1 MAPPSP
7 RRSSRARAPNPQSQQ
22 SSASS
27 ATSVRLERTTRS
39 LNKTS
44 PGKSTPSASLSS
56 EPLDEADESL
66 LSRRRKRG
74 LDDEQEKNNNGGNHK
89 NNTSSNSN
97 NNSNSKIE
105 RTGMVHATDDVPD
118 EEDEAVRCICGS
130 EDYPG
135 RPPVEGPDA
144 DFFAGIELTEDV
156 TGFFVQCDV
165 CKVWQHGACVAIFS
179 AESSPDEYFCEQCRK
194 DLHKIHSASNGQK
207 YSKYLPLHRPSRA
220 TSRST
225 SITKDTK
232 ESARSPKNGT
242 SKTPRQNSASQASKR
257 RSTMNSRDAAYDD
270 ELLRRVIEAS
280 KEDIVH
286 EAVENSSR
294 RVKRG
299 RSTSEENN
307 ASAKR
312 QRTGSRSVS
321 PPAEQPETSKCDGS
335 EDEAGARNGAKKPK
349 NGRSQ
354 REKSDKDEKERQRQ
368 EAVSKRKGRAER
380 RRAEDSDLSEEI
392 PLAALNHTQTK
403 TSEPTAAEDTTATTA
418 QRPGT
423 PPTSHPTASSS
434 HKRAARSN
442 HKKGKG
448 KNQHTKDR
456 DPDKETSPARS
467 ASRET
472 VKNADESTATTT
484 TNAKSSSGDGK
495 HSNAKGNNKQA
506 AGGKMSMLDMKRRVA
521 AIMEFISRTQVDMAS
536 ENGGSSSSEQD
547 SPPKSRADG
556 DGHQRGAA
564 SSGSSS
570 SSTSSDADKFRELSC
585 IEMMDVLTRDMV
597 KWQNHYA

>member
-7 RRSSRARAPNPQSQQ
+7 RRSSRARAPNSQSQQ

-27 ATSVRLERTTRS
+27 ATSIRLDRTTRS

-56 EPLDEADESL
+56 EPLDELDDSIL
-66 LSRRRKRG
+66 GRRRKRG
-74 LDDEQEKNNNGGNHK
+74 QEDEVEKNNK
-89 NNTSSNSN
+89 V
-97 NNSNSKIE
+97 E
-105 RTGMVHATDDVPD
+105 RTVMAHGSDDLPD

-156 TGFFVQCDV
+156 TGFFVQCDI
-165 CKVWQHGACVAIFS
+165 CKVWQHGACVGIFS

-194 DLHKIHSASNGQK
+194 DLHKIHAASNGQK

-225 SITKDTK
+225 SITKD
-232 ESARSPKNGT
+232 SARSPKNGS

-280 KEDIVH
+280 KEDLVH
-286 EAVENSSR
+286 EAIESSSR

-299 RSTSEENN
+299 RSGSEENN
-307 ASAKR
+307 GSAKR

-321 PPAEQPETSKCDGS
+321 PPAEQPEASKGDGTD
-335 EDEAGARNGAKKPK
+335 DEAGTRNGAKKSK
-349 NGRSQ
+349 NSKTQ
-354 REKSDKDEKERQRQ
+354 RDKSEKEEKERHRQ
-368 EAVSKRKGRAER
+368 EAANKRRGRAER
-380 RRAEDSDLSEEI
+380 RRVEDPDLSEEM
-392 PLAALNHTQTK
+392 PLAALNHTQNK
-403 TSEPTAAEDTTATTA
+403 AGEPTTTEDNTPTTV

-423 PPTSHPTASSS
+423 PPTSHPAASSS
-434 HKRAARSN
+434 HKRGARSN

-456 DPDKETSPARS
+456 DPDKEASPARS
-467 ASRET
+467 VSRET
-472 VKNADESTATTT
+472 VKNADESTS
-484 TNAKSSSGDGK
+484 NVKSSTGDSK
-495 HSNAKGNNKQA
+495 HGNSKNNKQA
-506 AGGKMSMLDMKRRVA
+506 SGGKMSMIDMKRRVA
-521 AIMEFISRTQVDMAS
+521 AIMEFISRTQVDMAA
-536 ENGGSSSSEQD
+536 ENGGSSNSDQD
-547 SPPKSRADG
+547 SPAKSRPIG
-556 DGHQRGAA
+556 EGVAA
-564 SSGSSS
+564 SNGRSSVASSS
-570 SSTSSDADKFRELSC
+570 SSSSSSDGDRFRELSC